1 MSQTAVSL
9 VFTLRLIYVDLH
21 CDFICIRVTVGC
33 QQVSYKSTG
42 EEYILSFKQL
52 QSADLSRWS
61 CAVASTVN

>member
-9 VFTLRLIYVDLH
+9 VCTLCLIYVDLH
-21 CDFICIRVTVGC
+21 CDFICIRVTGC
-33 QQVSYKSTG
+33 QQVSHKSTG